1 MYYSVTLNGYE
12 KLKRERIFES
22 EKRERERERAY
33 ELCVCENKGV
43 D

>member
-22 EKRERERERAY
+22 EKRERERAY